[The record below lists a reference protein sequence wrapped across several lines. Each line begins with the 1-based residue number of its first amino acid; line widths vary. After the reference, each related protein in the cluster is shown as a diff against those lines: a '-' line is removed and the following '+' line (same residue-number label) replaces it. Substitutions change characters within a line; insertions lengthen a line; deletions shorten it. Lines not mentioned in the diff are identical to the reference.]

1 MPEIDANKRS
11 ERDAQGRWLPGRSG
25 NPAGRGPG
33 RPSAETDRLADL
45 ALAEVLQH
53 DLRLMAEP
61 ETRAN
66 WKKHELARDRVA
78 RMCGRRL
85 LARAEVSS
93 GAAEVPRGLPPEIV
107 DWLLS
112 LVSDMTGSGRLQQ
125 ALHEAE
131 GEVRGFARRPCGGL
145 PAGEAVTAAEALPS
159 GAPWEESD
167 FLGEGGERGPEGESE
182 E

>member
-1 MPEIDANKRS
+1 MS
-11 ERDAQGRWLPGRSG
+11 
-25 NPAGRGPG
+25 
-33 RPSAETDRLADL
+33 
-45 ALAEVLQH
+45 
-53 DLRLMAEP
+53 EP

-66 WKKHELARDRVA
+66 WKKHELARERVA

-112 LVSDMTGSGRLQQ
+112 LVSDMTGSGRLQE

-131 GEVRGFARRPCGGL
+131 GEVRGLARRPCGGL
-145 PAGEAVTAAEALPS
+145 PAGEAVTEGEVALPAGGGLGGKQAAEALPS

-167 FLGEGGERGPEGESE
+167 FLGEGGEGGPEGERE